1 MAGGGKMKAEH
12 SWPKRFT
19 KSVNRTIEELT
30 EENTKLKRTIAFLL
44 DMSVSDVTN
53 ALEKDALT
61 LESIKQRR

>member
-1 MAGGGKMKAEH
+1 MKAEH